1 MKSRKNPPSGQKNLF
16 MMRLENLVDDR
27 HELVILAGKVDW
39 KKFEEKFGASF
50 SDDMGRPALPTRLM
64 VGLQYLKYLHN
75 ESDENVVQRFL
86 ENPYWQFFCG
96 NEFFEHRLP
105 CHPTSL
111 NKWRQRLGSGG
122 AEQMLKETIEMAKRD
137 NLLTEEQTSEVYVDT
152 TVQPKSIS
160 YPTDGALVDTARRML
175 VRIAEKDGIL
185 LKQSY
190 RHVGRKTLLGHIMAK
205 HRKDYKQAKKRLRK
219 LRTYLGRVIRDV
231 ERKAKSMSQQL
242 AHGLRIAKAILSQR
256 ASSKNKIYSVH
267 APEVRCIA
275 KGKIHKKYEFGNK
288 VSVATTVK
296 GNWIVGLL
304 SFSGNPYDGHTI
316 PDVLNQ
322 IKRMIGAYP
331 NAAYCDR
338 GYKGSEG
345 IVYNTNVT
353 LQGTKRGIS
362 SKLKQKLLSRSAI
375 EPVIGHLKS
384 DHRMDRNFLL
394 GETGDRINAAMAAC
408 GFNLRKLIRAFLFWL
423 FAMLQHRPHRMA
435 VHLTA

>member
-1 MKSRKNPPSGQKNLF
+1 
-16 MMRLENLVDDR
+16 MRLENLVDDR